1 MKLSSKNLLTLI
13 KEAAEEKKAYDIKI
27 LEVSAVTVLTN
38 YFMVCSSDSNVQSR
52 AIADSI
58 ADMLEENGRSVASRE
73 GYQKGDW
80 VVIDTGRVIVH
91 IFTPEVR
98 EHYNLERFWE
108 HEIERVQQGASDNL
122 SGLIKT
128 RKAKPAV
135 KPGARAAGSKK
146 AAGDKKDG
154 RKSAAASKRGEKT
167 AVKAAPANGKKTVAA
182 AKASVKKTAP
192 ISKKE
197 EIEREIIKKAKPAKK
212 TILTR
217 EKTAAQ
223 SRKQLVEE
231 EIMRM
236 KQKREENRVKQV
248 AKNKSGQATEF
259 RPGAKNAGKKM
270 RDAASF
276 ASKAM
281 SKAGSMSAL
290 KSKKGAK
297 K

>member
-1 MKLSSKNLLTLI
+1 MLI

-27 LEVSAVTVLTN
+27 LEVSAVTVLTD
-38 YFMVCSSDSNVQSR
+38 FFLVCSSDSNVQSR

-128 RKAKPAV
+128 RKAKPVV
-135 KPGARAAGSKK
+135 KPAVRAAGSKK
-146 AAGDKKDG
+146 TAGDKKDG
-154 RKSAAASKRGEKT
+154 RKSPAASKRGEKT
-167 AVKAAPANGKKTVAA
+167 AVKTSPADR
-182 AKASVKKTAP
+182 KKTAAASKTP
-192 ISKKE
+192 VKRSAPVNKKE
-197 EIEREIIKKAKPAKK
+197 EIEREIIKKAKPVKK
-212 TILTR
+212 TILTK
-217 EKTAAQ
+217 EKSSEK

-259 RPGAKNAGKKM
+259 RPGAKNAAKKM

-281 SKAGSMSAL
+281 SKAGSMSAI